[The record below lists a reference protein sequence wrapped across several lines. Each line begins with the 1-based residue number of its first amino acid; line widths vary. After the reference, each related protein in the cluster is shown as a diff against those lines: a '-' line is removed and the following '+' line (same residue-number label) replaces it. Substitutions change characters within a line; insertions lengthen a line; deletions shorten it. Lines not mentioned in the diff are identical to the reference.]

1 MRFAPGVWSASV
13 FLALAV
19 PAIAEPVA
27 SPAVGTTLTVRPGL
41 IWFQDQDAL
50 SRWQK
55 LKRAASVEDLA
66 DYEHQVLSQREAWQF
81 TNPLDVK
88 IVGYDAERGQA
99 NVEMLTPG
107 RMQGTTWFLDTSAL
121 TR

>member
-1 MRFAPGVWSASV
+1 MRLATGI
-13 FLALAV
+13 FLALAI
-19 PAIAEPVA
+19 PAIADPVA
-27 SPAVGTTLTVRPGL
+27 SPTVGATVTVRPGL

-88 IVGYDAERGQA
+88 IAGFDAERGQA

-107 RMQGTTWFLDTSAL
+107 RMQGTTWFLDASAL
-121 TR
+121 AP